1 MKPTHVAKNLLGLRS
16 AQDLH
21 KRLKQME
28 VITESTKGGW
38 CFLPDY
44 SYLRMEG
51 YAWYTESE
59 YDGVQ
64 TIEWTDKGVE
74 WLKELNLQDVTT
86 EKTKREESLQAYRK
100 RITKAALQRVAE
112 EEN

>member
-1 MKPTHVAKNLLGLRS
+1 MKPTHVAKNSLGLRS

-21 KRLKQME
+21 KRLKQKGI
-28 VITESTKGGW
+28 ITDSTKGGW

-44 SYLRMEG
+44 SSLIMDG

-59 YDGVQ
+59 YDGAQ
-64 TIEWTDKGVE
+64 TIEWTDNGVE
-74 WLKELNLQDVTT
+74 WLKELNLQDVPT
-86 EKTKREESLQAYRK
+86 EKVKREESLQAYRK